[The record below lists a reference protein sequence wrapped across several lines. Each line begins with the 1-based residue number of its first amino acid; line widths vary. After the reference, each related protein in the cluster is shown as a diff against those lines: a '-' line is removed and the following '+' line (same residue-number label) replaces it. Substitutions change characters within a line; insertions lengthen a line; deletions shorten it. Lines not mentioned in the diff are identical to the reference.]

1 MTTGLLFA
9 LYSNGTKRKLMIAMA
24 TLAPTLMCLDE
35 PTAGVDMHAKY
46 DIWKIL
52 EGIRQGGRAIL
63 LTTHSMEECEFL
75 CTNVGIMDHGSLLCY
90 GTLSRLKYRFN
101 KGIFVKVKMGT
112 QAEMDDAAEVY
123 GRITMLPSSDS
134 ERASTRSSRRMSLA
148 HLVRHHKPTMEAV
161 RKSEFSRSQVSTG
174 LSELDNLEN
183 YDLLLQRLEEVF
195 QRDHPYSS
203 VRYAISLSNV
213 FRLKHRH
220 KNPFIK
226 IPYKY
231 VCYFRYQWF

>member
-1 MTTGLLFA
+1 MYKYKYPNKIKYTT
-9 LYSNGTKRKLMIAMA
+9 KLII
-24 TLAPTLMCLDE
+24 
-35 PTAGVDMHAKY
+35 Y
-46 DIWKIL
+46 
-52 EGIRQGGRAIL
+52 
-63 LTTHSMEECEFL
+63 
-75 CTNVGIMDHGSLLCY
+75 
-90 GTLSRLKYRFN
+90 
-101 KGIFVKVKMGT
+101 VKVKMGT

-203 VRYAISLSNV
+203 VRYVDLYHLST
-213 FRLKHRH
+213 
-220 KNPFIK
+220 
-226 IPYKY
+226 Y
-231 VCYFRYQWF
+231 